1 MGTEATG
8 GKAKRRRLGKGLN
21 GMIGGPVQLDHTQT
35 PPQTDTQPTTP
46 MPSSPAENQAPAA
59 VAPANQSVAPE
70 PQAPQGPATM
80 LAVSGI
86 IPNRSQPRKSFDQAS
101 LQSLASSIQ
110 SDGLM
115 QPIVVRPA
123 SSGGSTGGRY
133 ELIAGERRWRA
144 AKIAGLTQIPAII
157 REESD
162 KSSAQLAL
170 IENIHREDLN
180 AVERAEALAELAS
193 RFAMSHAEIAER
205 LGMDRSSVANLIRL
219 CDLEEEIRS
228 LIAAGE
234 LGQGH
239 GKALLAVP
247 EGEQRVNLAIKAARE
262 EWSVRQMEAEA
273 KKLGKPTV
281 DASPEPARRSV
292 VHADLERQLGDHL
305 GTKVSIKTNK
315 AGTKGKL
322 VIDFYG
328 IDHFEGLVK
337 SLGVGGERV

>member
-1 MGTEATG
+1 MSTDATS
-8 GKAKRRRLGKGLN
+8 GKAKRRRLGKGLS
-21 GMIGGPVQLDHTQT
+21 GMIGGPVQVEQAQADT
-35 PPQTDTQPTTP
+35 PPAQSQPVTDPLPRPSAPIQPASAAEPKTP
-46 MPSSPAENQAPAA
+46 E
-59 VAPANQSVAPE
+59 
-70 PQAPQGPATM
+70 GPATM
-80 LAVSGI
+80 LAVSGV
-86 IPNRSQPRKSFDQAS
+86 IPNRNQPRKSFDQAS
-101 LQSLASSIQ
+101 LQSLAASIRA
-110 SDGLM
+110 DGLM

-144 AKIAGLTQIPAII
+144 AKIASLTHIPAII
-157 REESD
+157 REETD

-180 AVERAEALAELAS
+180 AVERAEALAELAT
-193 RFAMSHAEIAER
+193 RFEMTHGEIADR

-219 CDLEEEIRS
+219 CDLEEEIRT

-239 GKALLAVP
+239 GKALLSVP
-247 EGEQRVNLAIKAARE
+247 EGNQRIDLAVKAARE

-273 KKLGKPTV
+273 KKLGKPQ
-281 DASPEPARRSV
+281 DAAAAAEPARRSA
-292 VHADLERQLGDHL
+292 VHADLEKKLGDHL

-315 AGTKGKL
+315 AGTKGRL

-328 IDHFEGLVK
+328 IDHFDGLVK
-337 SLGVGGERV
+337 SLGVDAERV